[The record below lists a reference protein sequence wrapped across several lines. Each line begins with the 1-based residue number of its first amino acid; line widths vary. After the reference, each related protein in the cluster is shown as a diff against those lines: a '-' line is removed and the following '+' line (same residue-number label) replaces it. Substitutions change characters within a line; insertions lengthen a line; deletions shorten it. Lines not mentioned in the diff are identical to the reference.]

1 METLRRLIQFIKDS
15 RNEFKKVS
23 WPTRQ
28 DVIDSTIGVV
38 ISVLVLVAMF
48 AIFDEIVGRLM
59 DLLLRK

>member
-1 METLRRLIQFIKDS
+1 METLRRLIQFLKDS